1 MAGKCTLAS
10 VLGLLLVFT
19 LFQNPLTV
27 CGQSI
32 PAVALFTFGDS
43 NFDAGNKQTLT
54 QVNVAQGFW
63 PYGKSRDD
71 PNGKFSDGFIAPDF
85 VATFMEI
92 PIPIPAALKP
102 GVNVSRGA
110 SFAVADATLL
120 GAPVQSLTLYQQ
132 IAKFNEMKAAN
143 WNDDFIKQ
151 SLFMIYIGAN
161 DYFNFTKNNPNADA
175 SAQQAFVI
183 SVTNQLKNEI
193 SFLYASG
200 ARKLMIQTLAP
211 LGCLPIVRQDY
222 RTGMEQCYEPL
233 NNLALQHNEKIGPM
247 LNEMALN
254 APDFQ
259 FTVFDFYNKAQESFG
274 HLMFGADPNVIQPM
288 NIRELVTYPVGEPM
302 REAWLPTTSATVQ
315 ASDSSTEYFHSLCS
329 ILVIIFSNANHQLME
344 KLGRWYDARN
354 GVLYTDCPID
364 KQPQTSQEEK
374 VEGDTTRGTKPPP
387 PVNTDSVVVGLRDF
401 TGGGVQAQHRSVT
414 VIFSPPSCCSLVR
427 TTANLPVHHHGLRG
441 GRLR

>member
-19 LFQNPLTV
+19 LFQKPITV

-43 NFDAGNKQTLT
+43 NFDAGNKQSLT

-132 IAKFNEMKAAN
+132 ITKFNEMKATN

-161 DYFNFTKNNPNADA
+161 DYLNFTKNNPNADA
-175 SAQQAFVI
+175 SAQQAFVT

-233 NNLALQHNEKIGPM
+233 NNLAIQHNEKIGPM

-259 FTVFDFYNKAQESFG
+259 FTVFDFYNVILRRITPQRSLGYRFLRTNVSCCGIGTHTAYGCGLPNVHSKLCSYQRSYLFFDGRHNTEKAQESFG

-315 ASDSSTEYFHSLCS
+315 ARASSSST
-329 ILVIIFSNANHQLME
+329 
-344 KLGRWYDARN
+344 
-354 GVLYTDCPID
+354 
-364 KQPQTSQEEK
+364 
-374 VEGDTTRGTKPPP
+374 
-387 PVNTDSVVVGLRDF
+387 
-401 TGGGVQAQHRSVT
+401 
-414 VIFSPPSCCSLVR
+414 SPGYEL
-427 TTANLPVHHHGLRG
+427 N
-441 GRLR
+441 